1 MDTSGA
7 HAIDSLAMRV
17 LLLPAFSAED
27 NSDLDALC
35 SRVKKAGFSCD
46 PHRWEH
52 WSDPGAPWSNR
63 REIERLEE
71 RIRSYGGDPF
81 AIVAKSVGTYV
92 ACQLM
97 VGHPELLEQ
106 VHHLLLLGIPLKDT
120 AHIEAGFYPAALTR
134 YRGPIT
140 VIQNSDDPL
149 ARATQI
155 DSLLTGSKA
164 RLIVKEGSDHT
175 YPYHNEVAEL
185 LEPARSG
192 T

>member
-1 MDTSGA
+1 
-7 HAIDSLAMRV
+7 MRV
-17 LLLPAFSAED
+17 LILPAFLSED
-27 NSDLDALC
+27 RSELEVLC
-35 SRVKKAGFSCD
+35 RTVEAAGFSCD
-46 PHRWEH
+46 PHRWAH
-52 WSDPGAPWSNR
+52 WENPGVGWSNR
-63 REIERLEE
+63 REIELLEE

-120 AHIEAGFYPAALTR
+120 HHVEVGVYPAALTR
-134 YRGPIT
+134 YRGRIT

-164 RLIVKEGSDHT
+164 RLIVKERSEHA
-175 YPYHNEVAEL
+175 YPYHQEVAEL
-185 LEPARSG
+185 LEPARTG
-192 T
+192 I